1 MVSGGVPEGRLELRW
16 ITVGGLA
23 LALAVPVGQAA
34 AATLD
39 TFLKRPAH
47 SLSQFLA
54 QVRRDEVLQK
64 RYGKHL
70 GIAWREIPGHLER
83 RLKPGAIAKAGYFTV
98 YNVTTEGAIFPTKQR
113 LAAGTPI
120 YRLDGSPF
128 FFTQRGEP
136 ARPFFKP
143 TVEREPPRPPRVG
156 GEGGAPPPEPEVQV
170 QVVSVPSE

>member
-1 MVSGGVPEGRLELRW
+1 VA
-16 ITVGGLA
+16 GLA
-23 LALAVPVGQAA
+23 LALAVPVGRTA

-54 QVRRDEVLQK
+54 QVRRDEVVQK

-70 GIAWREIPGHLER
+70 GIAWREVPGHLER
-83 RLKPGAIAKAGYFTV
+83 RLKPGTIAKTGYFTV
-98 YNVTTEGAIFPTKQR
+98 YNVTAEGAIFPTKQR

-143 TVEREPPRPPRVG
+143 TVEQQPPSPPKVG
-156 GEGGAPPPEPEVQV
+156 ANAGVPPSKPDVQV
-170 QVVSVPSE
+170 QLVSVPSE